1 MKELSN
7 HLEAGKVIVVNWA
20 QVVDIAIGFQTDYG
34 INQNYNKILGHNCLS
49 LWRYEHE

>member
-34 INQNYNKILGHNCLS
+34 INQNYNKILEHNCLS

>member
-20 QVVDIAIGFQTDYG
+20 QVVDIAIGFQTDYW